1 MPPLVNWEGSFN
13 FFKWDP
19 SSGSFT
25 VDDVIVLSKKVK
37 VNFYGIPYHLKS
49 KEIVQSLAN
58 HCGSRW
64 DILEETI
71 NPSSDRCSVM
81 MHNIDFSKIPRVIF
95 LVEKE
100 IRSPVMV
107 EVEGCFPKGG
117 WEPTRPEQSVVG
129 CLPKPILVGHGEGS
143 QTRHGSKGNMSVE
156 LSKPPGYE
164 HALGQTNGREFQNS
178 NFVNEIQNEGQFYVS
193 NNPFEVLAMQDLQ
206 SAQNSL
212 ESGEES
218 IKAHTSSL
226 LVGELRPMDE
236 PKDDGSDGEP
246 LSPVYR
252 FRKVRRS
259 KDPVKKRNAV
269 NMLWPKHMCL
279 PYGTKGRSKSRG
291 PRILQRSHSNQAQV
305 SIGGPSTFAQYNEI
319 DSEMSVDP
327 ILVSTHC
334 DLVQERACPSREEEA
349 QSLMKCGENRDAL
362 TLIKWVVIPLA
373 QRLGMTTTM
382 GNEGLIKLFNE
393 LCKGKEAEVTPN
405 AYCEYEEDIHGN
417 DIVNH
422 VD

>member
-1 MPPLVNWEGSFN
+1 MVKVVKREEAIIYLQSESEAKRLLDMPPLVNWEGSFN

-37 VNFYGIPYHLKS
+37 VNFHGIPYHLKS

-58 HCGSRW
+58 HYGSRW

-81 MHNIDFSKIPRVIF
+81 MHNIYYSKILRVIF

-129 CLPKPILVGHGEGS
+129 SLPESILVGHVEGS
-143 QTRHGSKGNMSVE
+143 QTRHGSKGNISVE
-156 LSKPPGYE
+156 MSKPPGYE
-164 HALGQTNGREFQNS
+164 HA
-178 NFVNEIQNEGQFYVS
+178 
-193 NNPFEVLAMQDLQ
+193 LAMQDLQ

-226 LVGELRPMDE
+226 LVGELRPMEE

-259 KDPVKKRNAV
+259 KDPVKKRTAA
-269 NMLWPKHMCL
+269 NMLWPKHMWL
-279 PYGTKGRSKSRG
+279 PYGTRGRSKSRG

-305 SIGGPSTFAQYNEI
+305 SIGGPSTSAQNNER

-334 DLVQERACPSREEEA
+334 DLVQERAC
-349 QSLMKCGENRDAL
+349 
-362 TLIKWVVIPLA
+362 
-373 QRLGMTTTM
+373 
-382 GNEGLIKLFNE
+382 
-393 LCKGKEAEVTPN
+393 
-405 AYCEYEEDIHGN
+405 
-417 DIVNH
+417 
-422 VD
+422 